1 MTHPLLRETEETD
14 RLVALSDGV
23 VAIAI
28 TLLVL
33 EISVPEVPPGTTT
46 AVVRDQFL
54 DRGQQFLGYAVSFL
68 VVGNYW
74 VLHRRVFVQIES
86 HDRGLVWLNLVFL
99 LFVAFVPYG
108 TSVFSTYPS
117 ALGVTVMAVVLALT
131 GLSLAAL
138 WLYASRSQLLKEGLT
153 SRVVGIQAARFLA
166 PPLVFLGSIAVAAV
180 DPTWAVLSWLLL
192 VPVNGVLSSRLLQST
207 DPESTGPES

>member
-117 ALGVTVMAVVLALT
+117 ALGVTVMAAVLALT

-153 SRVVGIQAARFLA
+153 SRVVVIQAARFLA